1 MTYRSGTQLLRLRA
15 VGYDE
20 KEVAV
25 DLTSVDLLP
34 ATLTLDKT
42 PQQLTTVLVREQ
54 MSAIAEKT
62 GFASRVRNGTGH
74 YITPTQI
81 ALRKAP
87 CVLDYIA
94 WAPGFVIRR
103 EPGGG
108 CSGSISR
115 RSRGVVTLRTDSRS
129 TGFGECVSVVVD
141 DGRYEDLTTLSPKD
155 IVGIETYTMG
165 RVNVGGGMCAAVIIW
180 TVRYQGPHH

>member
-1 MTYRSGTQLLRLRA
+1 MVLGANRYQYVR
-15 VGYDE
+15 
-20 KEVAV
+20 
-25 DLTSVDLLP
+25 
-34 ATLTLDKT
+34 
-42 PQQLTTVLVREQ
+42 LTTVLVREQ
-54 MSAIAEKT
+54 ISAIAEKT